1 MVLFVMFSV
10 SAVSAVDANATDAGA
25 ADIEEE
31 SLDASEM
38 PEESE
43 DSSEILQSNFTDLNE
58 DSTLLSATEG
68 ELLGS
73 DSSELPLSAGKVTIN
88 NIIVSANNVK
98 RYYDQ
103 NGVLPNTVN
112 VGGTTFTIHEFYY
125 LMSKATTLLAKSDYS
140 MVEPIAGVKGPS
152 SKCTDTVYCAAVT
165 DENYISIASQAV
177 SYISKNRQVANY
189 VDAVAGK
196 IAYEDYVS
204 MVARVLAFYYNSREL
219 PNYVTYYSN
228 DPSKVHYEQKGE
240 LNPFGLYGKNVWI
253 DADGG
258 SDAIKWKIAEALKA
272 EGWNVYVGDTDPN
285 AHWEDYHN
293 AKPGYVLINI
303 YNGFCAGTMREMVT
317 TSWIQNML
325 DTKHVVCVPIWD
337 TELWTEGMSP
347 YRYGDFSGYS
357 AKRAWDDDFS
367 VIDPSIDDVD
377 EFFRFYDVDYCA
389 YNTVQGIIDQFL
401 AGGYYRYHGEKEDV
415 GTISVSDIV
424 NAASNLKKNIESGY
438 YQSTVTVGGETHST
452 PQFLY
457 LMAKA
462 TELINSGKT
471 GTKINVIKAAGASS
485 YENTASGQLQKS
497 KYINIASQLVKY
509 VSDNNRVPG
518 YLTSD
523 LGKIGYPE
531 LIDAFSRILAYY
543 NDNGA
548 MPNYVTIKKSIKL
561 VAEYKNDKIVATA
574 TDANGNAVKGLK
586 VGFAI
591 ADGVKYV
598 TTDSNGKAT
607 YSTKDLPDNIYEVT
621 VRVFGDG
628 IYADSNKVRQHIPQK
643 TCLTISMK

>member
-73 DSSELPLSAGKVTIN
+73 DSSESTLSAGKVTIN

-140 MVEPIAGVKGPS
+140 MVEPIMGVKGPS

-272 EGWNVYVGDTDPN
+272 EGWNVYVGETDPN

-317 TSWIQNML
+317 STWIQNLL
-325 DTKHVVCVPIWD
+325 DTKHVVC
-337 TELWTEGMSP
+337 LCQKGMG
-347 YRYGDFSGYS
+347 R
-357 AKRAWDDDFS
+357 
-367 VIDPSIDDVD
+367 
-377 EFFRFYDVDYCA
+377 
-389 YNTVQGIIDQFL
+389 
-401 AGGYYRYHGEKEDV
+401 
-415 GTISVSDIV
+415 
-424 NAASNLKKNIESGY
+424 
-438 YQSTVTVGGETHST
+438 
-452 PQFLY
+452 
-457 LMAKA
+457 
-462 TELINSGKT
+462 
-471 GTKINVIKAAGASS
+471 
-485 YENTASGQLQKS
+485 
-497 KYINIASQLVKY
+497 
-509 VSDNNRVPG
+509 
-518 YLTSD
+518 
-523 LGKIGYPE
+523 
-531 LIDAFSRILAYY
+531 
-543 NDNGA
+543 
-548 MPNYVTIKKSIKL
+548 
-561 VAEYKNDKIVATA
+561 
-574 TDANGNAVKGLK
+574 
-586 VGFAI
+586 
-591 ADGVKYV
+591 
-598 TTDSNGKAT
+598 
-607 YSTKDLPDNIYEVT
+607 
-621 VRVFGDG
+621 
-628 IYADSNKVRQHIPQK
+628 
-643 TCLTISMK
+643 